1 MDVRAARLHTWLT
14 EQLAGQGV
22 ATPDA
27 RFSPV
32 SGDASFRRYFRLA
45 WKAGDT
51 VASVI
56 GVDAPPEKENCVPFL
71 RVGEGLLNQG
81 VRVPAVRARDL
92 DSGFLMLDDFGDN
105 LLRPQLDALSV
116 DTLYGR
122 AMDDLLGIQACRFDP
137 PLPAYDQPLLMR
149 EMALFHDW
157 FLGTHLGI
165 ELSADGSALL
175 QSAFDTLAALA
186 LEQPRVT
193 VHRDYH
199 SRNIM
204 VLADGTLGHIDFQD
218 AVHGPVTYDL
228 VSLLRDCYID
238 WPAGQVREWA
248 LGFAARL
255 REQGLLDADD
265 ARFLGWF
272 DAMGAQRHLKAIGIF
287 ARLFHRDGKA
297 GYLPDIPRTFGYLLQ
312 ETASLP
318 SLHDFNGWLRESV
331 VPVLEAKDPQASR
344 YLRG

>member
-1 MDVRAARLHTWLT
+1 MDVRAAQLHTWLT

-22 ATPDA
+22 SAPDA
-27 RFSPV
+27 RFSAV
-32 SGDASFRRYFRLA
+32 SGDASFRRYFRLS
-45 WKAGDT
+45 WQAGD
-51 VASVI
+51 AASSVI
-56 GVDAPPEKENCVPFL
+56 GVDAPPDKENSAPFL
-71 RVGEGLLNQG
+71 RVGEGLLSQG

-92 DSGFLMLDDFGDN
+92 SSGFLMLDDFGDS
-105 LLRPQLDALSV
+105 LLRPQLSATSV
-116 DTLYGR
+116 DQLYGQ
-122 AMDDLLGIQACRFDP
+122 AMQDLLGIQACRFDP
-137 PLPAYDQPLLMR
+137 PLPPYDEPLLMR
-149 EMALFHDW
+149 EMALFRDW

-165 ELSADGSALL
+165 QPSAEDLALL
-175 QSAFDTLAALA
+175 QAAFDTLAALA
-186 LEQPRVT
+186 LEQPRAT

-228 VSLLRDCYID
+228 VSLLRDCYVD
-238 WPAGQVREWA
+238 WPAAQVRQWA

-255 REQGLLDADD
+255 REQGVLAVDD
-265 ARFLGWF
+265 ARFLCWF

-312 ETASLP
+312 ESAALP
-318 SLHDFNGWLRESV
+318 ALHDFNGWLRERV